1 MYVLGNSY
9 CPLCIYTTK
18 HANVNMKNKNYFSC
32 FFWTF
37 FCVLPVCHTTC
48 HHIVWHYFCI
58 NICRVTQ

>member
-32 FFWTF
+32 FFG
-37 FCVLPVCHTTC
+37 VLPVCHTTC